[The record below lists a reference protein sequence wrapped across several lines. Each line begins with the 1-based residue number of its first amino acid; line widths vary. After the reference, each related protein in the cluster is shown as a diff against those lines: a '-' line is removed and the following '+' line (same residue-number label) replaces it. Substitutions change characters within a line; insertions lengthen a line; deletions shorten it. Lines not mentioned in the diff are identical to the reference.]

1 MAIFRNLQDEDVE
14 RRAP

>member
-14 RRAP
+14 WRAP